1 MLLNFSSSAYGYQSP
16 YHQTSRPFRKI
27 LEIPFASIML
37 ANILITNRLS
47 RFLDTQKW
55 HKRPHIS
62 CLESLPVELL
72 QSIAGYLS
80 LSAAASFA
88 LSSKYIWYVV
98 GSQYWHQLRS
108 QPFEYKIFL
117 GLLEKTMTGHWLC
130 YECLTFHPKPKLD
143 SSSRYYFSWPAC
155 KCDQSLPQ

>member
-1 MLLNFSSSAYGYQSP
+1 MPESTFLGATRSFNYMLLNFSSSAYGYQSP

-108 QPFEYKIFL
+108 QPFEYKIFERFIGKNYDWSL
-117 GLLEKTMTGHWLC
+117 ALL
-130 YECLTFHPKPKLD
+130 
-143 SSSRYYFSWPAC
+143 
-155 KCDQSLPQ
+155 